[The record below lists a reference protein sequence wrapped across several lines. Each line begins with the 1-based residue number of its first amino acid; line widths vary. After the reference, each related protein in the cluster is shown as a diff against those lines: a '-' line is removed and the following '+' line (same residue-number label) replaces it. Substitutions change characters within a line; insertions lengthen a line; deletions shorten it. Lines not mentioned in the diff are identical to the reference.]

1 MARTIF
7 LLTFI
12 LSNTINMAQDF
23 HSFSKPKDCV
33 ITHANFDLNIEFEKQ
48 IISGSV
54 LYNIKKS
61 EDCDFAFF
69 DTENLI
75 IEHVVDQNG
84 TKLKF
89 NLLPHV
95 KFLGSALQVSLKESI
110 TAIKIFYKTTSE
122 SSALQWL
129 KPEQT
134 RGGQHPFLFTQ
145 GQAIL
150 SRTWFPVQDSPGIR
164 FTWNAKVKTNSDLL
178 PLMSGTNP
186 TEKNEKGEY
195 FFEMNKPVPAYL
207 IALAAGNLTFKSVGQ
222 NTGVYAE
229 PETITSAA
237 KEFSDMENMLKSA
250 EELYGKYLWD
260 RYDVI
265 VLPPSFPF
273 GGMENPMLTF
283 ATPTIL
289 AGDKS
294 LTALIA
300 HELAH
305 SWSGNLV
312 TNQTWDDFWLNE
324 GFTVYFERRIMEAL
338 YGEDYADMLA
348 VLGYQDLIET
358 LNDLGAKSNDT
369 KLKLDL
375 KGRDADDGMTDIA
388 YEKGCL
394 LLLQIESMRGREK
407 FDAFVNKYFSTFAF
421 QSIST
426 EDFLL
431 YIEKELALNS
441 NEVKMIKTW
450 IYEPGI
456 PENITPPTSKL
467 FADVDETVFNFISS
481 NKNANELDVNEWTS
495 HEWLHFIRQLPNT
508 ISIIQVEA
516 LDREFKLTNTGNSE
530 IKFAWLMKVIPL
542 GYTKADKAADEF
554 MLSVGRRKFVLPMFK
569 MLYAQE
575 RLKQHARELYQKTR
589 PGYHSV
595 TVHSVDEV
603 FTKP

>member
-1 MARTIF
+1 
-7 LLTFI
+7 
-12 LSNTINMAQDF
+12 MAQDF
-23 HSFSKPKDCV
+23 HSFSKPNDCV
-33 ITHANFDLNIEFEKQ
+33 ITHANFDLNIKFENQ

-54 LYNIKKS
+54 TYSIKKK
-61 EDCDFAFF
+61 EGAELAFF
-69 DTENLI
+69 DTRNLI
-75 IEHVVDQNG
+75 IEDVVDQKG
-84 TKLKF
+84 IQLQFK
-89 NLLPHV
+89 LLPKE
-95 KFLGSALQVSLKESI
+95 KFLGSALQVSLESGTKE
-110 TAIKIFYKTTSE
+110 IKIFYKTTSE

-129 KPEQT
+129 QPEQT
-134 RGGQHPFLFTQ
+134 RGGKHPFLFTQ

-164 FTWNAKVKTNSDLL
+164 FTWNAKVKIDSDLL
-178 PLMSGTNP
+178 PLMSGKNP
-186 TEKNEKGEY
+186 TAKNEKGEY
-195 FFEMNKPVPAYL
+195 FFEMTKPVPAYL

-229 PETITSAA
+229 PETIDFAA
-237 KEFSDMENMLKSA
+237 EEFSDMENMLKSA
-250 EELYGKYLWD
+250 EALYGKYLWD

-338 YGEDYADMLA
+338 YGENYADMLA

-358 LNDLGAKSNDT
+358 LKDLGANSNDT

-407 FDAFVNKYFSTFAF
+407 FDAFVNNYFSTFAF

-431 YIEKELALNS
+431 YLEKELALNS
-441 NEVKMIKTW
+441 NEVSMIKTW
-450 IYEPGI
+450 VYEPGI
-456 PENITPPTSKL
+456 PENIIPPTSKL
-467 FADVDETVFNFISS
+467 FEDVNETVANFVSGK
-481 NKNANELDVNEWTS
+481 KNANELKVNDWTS
-495 HEWLHFIRQLPNT
+495 HEWLHFIRQLPNS
-508 ISIIQVEA
+508 ISINQIEA
-516 LDREFKLTNTGNSE
+516 LDQEFKLTNTGNSE

-542 GYTKADKAADEF
+542 GYTKADLAADEF

-575 RLKQHARELYQKTR
+575 RLKEHAKELYKKAR

>member
-1 MARTIF
+1 
-7 LLTFI
+7 
-12 LSNTINMAQDF
+12 MAQDF
-23 HSFSKPKDCV
+23 HSFSKPNDCV
-33 ITHANFDLNIEFEKQ
+33 ITHANFDLNIKFENQ

-54 LYNIKKS
+54 TYSIKKK
-61 EDCDFAFF
+61 EGAELAFF
-69 DTENLI
+69 DTRNLI
-75 IEHVVDQNG
+75 IEDVVDQQG
-84 TKLKF
+84 IQLKF
-89 NLLPHV
+89 KLLSEE
-95 KFLGSALQVSLKESI
+95 KFLGSALQVSLESSTKE
-110 TAIKIFYKTTSE
+110 IKIFYKTTSE

-129 KPEQT
+129 HPEQT
-134 RGGQHPFLFTQ
+134 RGGKHPFLFTQ

-164 FTWNAKVKTNSDLL
+164 FTWNAKVKIDSDLL
-178 PLMSGTNP
+178 PLMSGKNP
-186 TEKNEKGEY
+186 TAKNEKGEY
-195 FFEMNKPVPAYL
+195 FFEMTKPVPAYL

-229 PETITSAA
+229 PETIDFAA
-237 KEFSDMENMLKSA
+237 EEFSDMENMLKSA
-250 EELYGKYLWD
+250 EALYGKYLWD

-338 YGEDYADMLA
+338 YGENYADMLA

-358 LNDLGAKSNDT
+358 LKDLGTNSNDT

-407 FDAFVNKYFSTFAF
+407 FDAFVNNYFSTFAF

-431 YIEKELALNS
+431 YLEKELALNS
-441 NEVKMIKTW
+441 NEVSMIKKW
-450 IYEPGI
+450 VYEPGI
-456 PENITPPTSKL
+456 PKNIIPPTSKL
-467 FADVDETVFNFISS
+467 FEDVNETVANFVSGK
-481 NKNANELDVNEWTS
+481 KNANELKVNDWTS
-495 HEWLHFIRQLPNT
+495 HEWLHFIRQLPNS
-508 ISIIQVEA
+508 ISINQIEA
-516 LDREFKLTNTGNSE
+516 LDQEFKLTNTGNSE

-542 GYTKADKAADEF
+542 GYTKADLAADEF

-575 RLKQHARELYQKTR
+575 RLKEHAKELYKKAR

>member
-1 MARTIF
+1 
-7 LLTFI
+7 
-12 LSNTINMAQDF
+12 MAQDF

-164 FTWNAKVKTNSDLL
+164 LTWNAKVKTNSDLL

-467 FADVDETVFNFISS
+467 FDDVDETVFNFISS

-575 RLKQHARELYQKTR
+575 RLKQHARELYQKAR

>member
-1 MARTIF
+1 MTRTIF

-12 LSNTINMAQDF
+12 LSNKVNMAQDF
-23 HSFSKPKDCV
+23 HSFSKPNDCV
-33 ITHANFDLNIEFEKQ
+33 ITHANFDLNIKFENQ

-54 LYNIKKS
+54 TYSIKKK
-61 EDCDFAFF
+61 EGAELAFF
-69 DTENLI
+69 DTRNLI
-75 IEHVVDQNG
+75 IEDVVDQKG
-84 TKLKF
+84 IQLKF
-89 NLLPHV
+89 KLLSEE
-95 KFLGSALQVSLKESI
+95 KFLGSALQVSLESSTKE
-110 TAIKIFYKTTSE
+110 IKIFYKTTSE

-129 KPEQT
+129 HPEQT
-134 RGGQHPFLFTQ
+134 RGGKHPFLFTQ

-164 FTWNAKVKTNSDLL
+164 FTWNAKVKIDSDLL
-178 PLMSGTNP
+178 PLMSGKNP
-186 TEKNEKGEY
+186 TAKNEKGEY
-195 FFEMNKPVPAYL
+195 FFEMTKPVPAYL

-229 PETITSAA
+229 PETIDFAA
-237 KEFSDMENMLKSA
+237 EEFSDMENMLKSA
-250 EELYGKYLWD
+250 EALYGKYLWD

-338 YGEDYADMLA
+338 YGENYADMLA

-358 LNDLGAKSNDT
+358 LKDLGANSNDT

-407 FDAFVNKYFSTFAF
+407 FDAFVNNYFSTFAF

-431 YIEKELALNS
+431 YLEKELALNS
-441 NEVKMIKTW
+441 NEVSMIKKW
-450 IYEPGI
+450 VYEPGI
-456 PENITPPTSKL
+456 PKNIIPPTSKL
-467 FADVDETVFNFISS
+467 FEDVNETVANFVSGK
-481 NKNANELDVNEWTS
+481 KNANELKVNDWTS
-495 HEWLHFIRQLPNT
+495 HEWLHFIRQLPNS
-508 ISIIQVEA
+508 ISINQIEA
-516 LDREFKLTNTGNSE
+516 LDQEFKLTNTGNSE

-542 GYTKADKAADEF
+542 GYTKADLAADEF

-575 RLKQHARELYQKTR
+575 RLKEHAKELYKKAR